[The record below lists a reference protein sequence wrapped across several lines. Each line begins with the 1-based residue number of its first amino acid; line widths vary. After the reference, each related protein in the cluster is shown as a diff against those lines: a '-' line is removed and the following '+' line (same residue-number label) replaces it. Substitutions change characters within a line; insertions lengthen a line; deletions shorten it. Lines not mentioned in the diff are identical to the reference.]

1 MITASVKRGLF
12 FGALSALATWF
23 CFLRGGGKETAR
35 PAPTSVPAFA
45 GPVDDRAS
53 PTQIRDA
60 GPEQMRDPPRLW
72 DVTDEA
78 SDESFPASDPPST
91 Y

>member
-1 MITASVKRGLF
+1 MITASVKRGLL
-12 FGALSALATWF
+12 FGALSALGTWF
-23 CFLRGGGKETAR
+23 CFLRGEDKDAPR
-35 PAPTSVPAFA
+35 PAPAFA
-45 GPVDDRAS
+45 GTGGDKAS
-53 PTQIRDA
+53 PTQIRDS
-60 GPEQMRDPPRLW
+60 GPEQMRDPPLLW